1 VYYGLNGQ
9 NLAPQVTL
17 VIIATTWL
25 LYKQS
30 SVELELTATQLSLQV
45 RVCPENNPA
54 ARPATLQR
62 TSMVRI
68 SRSEWLV
75 EHFYL
80 LFYSTAR
87 CFRFRVFNFQS
98 KLMEFTVFKAISDG
112 TARKELELCIL
123 SAVLCE

>member
-1 VYYGLNGQ
+1 VYKGLNGQ

-45 RVCPENNPA
+45 CVCPENNPA

-62 TSMVRI
+62 ISMCRI
-68 SRSEWLV
+68 LILDSEWLV
-75 EHFYL
+75 EHV
-80 LFYSTAR
+80 LFAFTPP
-87 CFRFRVFNFQS
+87 RVA
-98 KLMEFTVFKAISDG
+98 LD
-112 TARKELELCIL
+112 
-123 SAVLCE
+123 